1 MTSKAAYAIA
11 VDLLLAEEA
20 HSHSGFTF
28 ADLHVS
34 ACRCRQASDGYC
46 NFTKLNKIN
55 AHASAYCHVVKPC
68 LKSGKYIFR

>member
-11 VDLLLAEEA
+11 ADLLLAEEA

-34 ACRCRQASDGYC
+34 ACRCRHPMDIAISP
-46 NFTKLNKIN
+46 N
-55 AHASAYCHVVKPC
+55 
-68 LKSGKYIFR
+68 